1 VAAASGDR
9 PIQNDFG
16 GSPND
21 LNDFYRALCKKL
33 SFFTIETAKADA
45 PIHDNLGALR
55 VAGPSA
61 AGCTSGKPSAWVI
74 ACLIAHWLSKRF
86 GQQFI
91 IENRFGQICAH
102 RRSACRYWT
111 GRVVLRENR
120 APGRRFTE
128 TK

>member
-1 VAAASGDR
+1 MAAASGDR

-45 PIHDNLGALR
+45 PIHDNLGALSRRLHERKTKRMGHR
-55 VAGPSA
+55 VPHSA
-61 AGCTSGKPSAWVI
+61 LAIQAVRPAI
-74 ACLIAHWLSKRF
+74 H
-86 GQQFI
+86 
-91 IENRFGQICAH
+91 H
-102 RRSACRYWT
+102 REPVRAN
-111 GRVVLRENR
+111 LR
-120 APGRRFTE
+120 APEIGLPLLGGPRKPRARTSFHGPE